1 MGPPGVWDE
10 GGGYHPR
17 VVLAGPRD
25 LRLFYASPDMATGR
39 FHIGM
44 ARSSDGLKWAR
55 RGVVLSPGSGDGD
68 GFDAGGVTSPSV
80 HRTGPASWVMF
91 FEAHHGTSGARSIGV
106 ATSSDGLSWTK
117 SPTGQ
122 PILGPSPGGWDAGG
136 CGAPCGV
143 QMAGTQWRLYYE
155 GYAEGST
162 VPGGIGLA
170 LSGSGADAFMQPFK
184 RRGGA
189 V

>member
-1 MGPPGVWDE
+1 MGPPGAWDE

-25 LRLFYASPDMATGR
+25 LRLFYASPDMKTGR

-44 ARSSDGLKWAR
+44 ARSSDGLKWTR
-55 RGVVLSPGSGDGD
+55 RGVVLSPGSGAD
-68 GFDAGGVTSPSV
+68 GFDAGGVTAPSV

-91 FEAHHGTSGARSIGV
+91 FEAHRGSSGARSIGV

-117 SPTGQ
+117 APTGQ
-122 PILGPSPGGWDAGG
+122 PILAPQPGGWDAGG

-155 GYAEGST
+155 GFAEGSA
-162 VPGGIGLA
+162 VPSGIGVA
-170 LSGSGADAFMQPFK
+170 LSGSGEGAFAQLFK
-184 RRGGA
+184 RRGAG